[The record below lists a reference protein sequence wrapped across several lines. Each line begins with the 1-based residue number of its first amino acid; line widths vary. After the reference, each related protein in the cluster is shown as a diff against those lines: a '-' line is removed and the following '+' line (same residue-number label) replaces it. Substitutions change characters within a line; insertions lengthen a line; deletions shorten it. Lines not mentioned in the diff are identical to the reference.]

1 MKITFPHFGNMY
13 IPIKILFDGLGI
25 EYIIPPLNNNL
36 ALEIGTL
43 YSPEEI
49 CLPFKITMGNYV
61 QCVKEG
67 ADTIALIGSNGP
79 CRFGEYC
86 ELQKNILKNLGY
98 DLDIIVLESPKAI
111 GKEELKSRVSKIAG
125 QSPKSTAEQWMAV
138 AKTLLAINL
147 VESIER
153 KALFRCGYEIN
164 QGEHKHILCEC
175 KSEVI
180 KRNDPDEAI
189 KLLKEYRRKIEHVP
203 VDRNK
208 KPITIALIGEIYTVI
223 EPFSNL
229 YIQDKLMDC
238 GVSVIKGLSVDWW
251 LKDALLKPFQLN
263 SIGLRKASRE
273 YLPYYIGGHGRECI
287 GEALLASKRNLDGAI
302 QLFPMGCMPEI
313 VSKVILQSI
322 SRDKDFPILTLI
334 IDEMTGEGGF
344 ITRMEAFLD
353 LLERRREDVSFGS

>member
-25 EYIIPPLNNNL
+25 EYIIPPINNNQ

-43 YSPEEI
+43 HSPEEI
-49 CLPFKITMGNYV
+49 CLPFKIMMGNYI
-61 QCVKEG
+61 QSIKEG

-98 DLDIIVLESPKAI
+98 DLDIIVLESPKVI
-111 GKEELKSRVSKIAG
+111 GKEEFKNRVYKIAE

-138 AKTLLAINL
+138 AKTFLAISMIEN
-147 VESIER
+147 IER

-164 QGEHKHILCEC
+164 NGEHKSVLYEC
-175 KSEVI
+175 KGEVI
-180 KRNDPDEAI
+180 KTNDPDQALKI
-189 KLLKEYRRKIEHVP
+189 LKEYSRKMDHIP
-203 VDRNK
+203 VDKNK
-208 KPITIALIGEIYTVI
+208 KPITVALIGEIYTVI

-229 YIQDKLMDC
+229 HIQDKLMDC
-238 GVSVIKGLSVDWW
+238 GVSIKRGLSVDWW
-251 LKDALLKPFQLN
+251 LKNAFLKSFQLN
-263 SIGLRKASRE
+263 SIGLRNASRE
-273 YLPYYIGGHGRECI
+273 YLPYYIGGHGRECV
-287 GEALLASKRNLDGAI
+287 GEALLANKNNLDGAI

-344 ITRMEAFLD
+344 STRLEAFLD
-353 LLERRREDVSFGS
+353 LLERRREYVLSGS